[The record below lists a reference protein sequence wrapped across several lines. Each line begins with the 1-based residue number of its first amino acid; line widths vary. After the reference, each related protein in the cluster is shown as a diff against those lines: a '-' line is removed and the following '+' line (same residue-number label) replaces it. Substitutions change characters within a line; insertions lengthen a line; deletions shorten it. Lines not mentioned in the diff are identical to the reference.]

1 MLCSEDDDW
10 NVVVLKCDSLAA
22 RWEKLSAFLG
32 LPKSLIDEIRGNH
45 PGDLSCCWN
54 EALSQWIKQN
64 YNTEKFGK
72 PSWRTLL
79 VAISYVDKRLFEK
92 LAGEHKLHHDHI
104 GVLPLPVPSE
114 HPSQVQVN
122 EGKHTKFPGYSPDLV
137 LGATRGRGR
146 SSTMLA

>member
-10 NVVVLKCDSLAA
+10 NVVVLKCDSLTA

-45 PGDLSCCWN
+45 PGDLSCCWR

-64 YNTEKFGK
+64 YNTEKFGE

-79 VAISYVDKRLFEK
+79 GAVVRIDRRLFEK
-92 LAGEHKLHHDHI
+92 LADEHKCQHNPIGDHSVI
-104 GVLPLPVPSE
+104 PLAST
-114 HPSQVQVN
+114 HPSQNQDDG
-122 EGKHTKFPGYSPDLV
+122 GKHYLYHIE
-137 LGATRGRGR
+137 LGGSHDYLCLSR
-146 SSTMLA
+146 